1 MTFSLTTHPYFCFLT
16 RKKIK
21 SVCFL
26 YELYG
31 YTEQLTDICGPLK
44 LGRRGM
50 VCVGAVEQYSTLS
63 LMYWFHSTSTTIFNF
78 YCVAVEFL
86 LPWTSVAIFVI
97 LVHSSIKYYVCF
109 IIFAAYVILAHS
121 FIFCNSRNF
130 FFCCTWL
137 LQMHIIIIFFYPNHK
152 KWFIFY
158 LSCYTVPASILN
170 YKHRI
175 HF

>member
-1 MTFSLTTHPYFCFLT
+1 MTFSLATHPYFCFLT

-130 FFCCTWL
+130 FL
-137 LQMHIIIIFFYPNHK
+137 LYLITTNAHYYYFF
-152 KWFIFY
+152 
-158 LSCYTVPASILN
+158 LSKSQKTIYFLSFLLYSSC
-170 YKHRI
+170 
-175 HF
+175 

>member
-130 FFCCTWL
+130 FFL
-137 LQMHIIIIFFYPNHK
+137 LYLITTNAHYYYFF
-152 KWFIFY
+152 
-158 LSCYTVPASILN
+158 LSKSQKMIYFLSFLLYSSC
-170 YKHRI
+170 
-175 HF
+175 